1 MLLAL
6 MLPFASQAQETL
18 TVYDGTN
25 TNSYVPFNGLY
36 ADYGT
41 RSQFIMPATDL
52 AEMEGATISGLTFYG
67 ASNYSFDEGI
77 TVYMKEVENTTFASA
92 TMEDWSSMTAVYT
105 GTISISNNQWMI
117 TLSTPYSYSGGNLMI
132 GIQVT
137 TWGSSCP
144 TTSWYG
150 VNQGSSYT
158 AVYNNANSSHTW
170 STDFTRE
177 TFLPKTTFTYEPSGD
192 ISCYPVK
199 GLAVD
204 ESQTT
209 TESITL
215 TWIDTNNTDATY
227 IVYTI
232 AGTDTTEVDAANINI
247 TGTTAVI
254 TGLNAN
260 TPYTF
265 GVKVDCGNG
274 DVTAMRTVNG
284 HTACGVITIDD
295 ENSYSE
301 DFNSYTTDISTSTTA
316 PSSYPNHTMPNCWSF
331 LNMSSSSSDY
341 PMAFMTSSTSY
352 AASGN
357 CLFFKSSSSTPI
369 YAILP
374 VFANESST
382 RIRFSYRNEGVTSD
396 NGTLSVG
403 YITDATDA
411 STFTAVATFPRITTI
426 TSAEA
431 LFTSSMLADGA
442 RIAFRYTGGSSNN
455 YYLSID
461 NVVVEQG
468 PSCFPAINLTA
479 DSVTSESVTLNWS
492 GDAGNYAVIDVVN
505 EESFETE
512 DNTYTITD
520 LEPNTLYT
528 FGVVSLCSDG
538 NSDTVFTTV
547 RTQCVAIDLPL
558 VESFENS
565 SETTP
570 CWTFAGNSVYNNGNM
585 GITTASGHKVM
596 KFLADSYDG
605 SVNSN
610 YLQYGYSPVLN
621 VSDEATALNVK
632 VRYSTYYS
640 SYGTYVQLYFGY
652 KLADGTE
659 IWDENGHRTS
669 GTSTYA
675 YYTDTIPATA
685 VQVMVKYRATSY
697 GSNYTAYIDS
707 VMIEE
712 IEDELC
718 FPVTNIAV
726 DSNSTSTI
734 SLSWV
739 SDAENFTILN
749 MADSSVVATC
759 NETNYTV
766 EELEANTSYNFG
778 VVVNCA
784 SSNSDTMI
792 IECRTA
798 CAPMVID
805 SENSYSEDFNSYTTD
820 ISTSTTAP
828 SNYPNHTMPYCWS
841 FLNMSSSSSSY
852 PMAFLSTNSGYPV
865 SGNCLFFRSS
875 NTTPLYA
882 ILPYFSTEGIIR
894 LRFSYRNEGVS
905 SYNGTLSVGYITDA
919 TDASTFTAIET
930 FPQTTTITSAEALF
944 TSSMLA
950 DGARIAFR
958 YTGGSNDNYYLSIDN
973 VVVEQGP
980 SCMKVIN
987 PTAESVTSESVTL
1000 SWTSDAE
1007 NFIVYN
1013 MADSSVVA
1021 NVTEPAAMITGLN
1034 SNTAYTFGV
1043 VVDCGDGDI
1052 SDTVCINVRTAC
1064 STISQLP
1071 WTDNCDEV
1079 PSGDYQM
1086 PYCWSRYANANHYP
1100 YSYANNAHSGLRA
1113 LYWYIGPN
1121 TSYSTYA
1128 DTAIAIL
1135 PQVDIE
1141 ALTISELQLSFYGR
1155 MGDAS
1160 ANILVYVGTMSDPE
1174 DASTFQ
1180 MEDTVRVSGNTY
1192 NRFDINLTNA
1202 PTTNS
1207 YVAIMALRPTTL
1219 VSLYIDDVILHEQ
1232 PTCAYV
1238 TNTAAIDSLATEES
1252 VTISWEDLNN
1262 TGATYT
1268 IYNMADG
1275 SVVETGIDNTVYT
1288 IAGLS
1293 ANTIY
1298 TFGIAA
1304 NCGDSD
1310 AETITVSARTACGV
1324 ITIDDE
1330 NSYSE
1335 DFNSYTTDIAT
1346 STTAP
1351 SSYPNHTMPSCW
1363 DFLNMSSSSSD
1374 YPMAFLSTN
1383 SGYPVSGN
1391 CLFFKSSSSTPI
1403 YAILPVF
1410 ANESSTH
1417 IRFSYRNEGV
1427 SSSNGTLSVG
1437 YITDATDASTFTA
1450 VATFPRISTI
1460 TSAEAL
1466 FSSSMLADGARI
1478 AFRYTGGSYDNYY
1491 LSIDNVVV
1499 EQGPSCFPVANLAV
1513 DSNSTSTISLSWVS
1527 DAENFTILNMADSSV
1542 VATCNE
1548 TNYTV
1553 EELDANTTYNF
1564 GVVVNCADGNSDTVT
1579 ISANTACADVTV
1591 FPFIESFEGTDLG
1604 CWTSEGQSTWTVGAG
1619 NNPSAVTT
1627 AYFGNKNAKIGH
1639 NETGDVTKLIS
1650 PVLTTEEEVS
1660 ALKVTFAHVQSRW
1673 SNDVDV
1679 HRVLYRTSEEGA
1691 WNEAVSY
1698 TEEITSWTVDS
1709 VMLPGNTYQIAFEF
1723 IDGYGYGVGIDSVVI
1738 STSDGNFCWPATS
1751 LTVDDEATTANS
1763 VTITWE
1769 GTAANYSIYNG
1780 QTVVATTTDN
1790 TYTLTNLAA
1799 ASTYVIGVRALCSE
1813 EDSSDL
1819 VTVIANTPCGA
1830 INVFPY
1836 EQTFDA
1842 EPNCWTKI
1850 DADGDGYNWSVLSGY
1865 TAIQSASW
1873 VSPATPLTPD
1883 NWLITPQIS
1892 LPATGSYEVT
1902 WTAMAQDQDWPMEH
1916 YGIFISTTGNTDT
1929 SDFTMIQEWTLSSGA
1944 FNPIIDLSA
1953 YAGQDIYLALRHFN
1967 CTDMFRI
1974 SIDDFIIREQPGA
1987 NQVTINLQQNNPA
2000 YGSVTGAGVYNIGD
2014 SVTVSATPASSYVFN
2029 RWVDENN
2036 VTVSSDNP
2044 YTFVA
2049 ATDLTLKAIFL
2060 SSSADTYTITVEV
2073 NDSTMGTATGGGV
2086 YADGDAA
2093 VLIATAFP
2101 GYRFVNWTHTT
2112 SDFGVTEFSTD
2123 DTTVVTVTG
2132 NKTYTANFE
2141 ASAVVDTFTVTLNT
2155 TAGGTVSPMGSTR
2168 VADGTLFTAT
2178 ATADSGYH
2186 FVNWTNANGAAV
2198 STNNPYAF
2206 TVNANVTLTAHFQAN
2221 DPQVT
2226 YYNVIITSADTTMGT
2241 ATATATGQVAENT
2254 SVTATAVALTGYRF
2268 VNWTDANGTVV
2279 NATNPYTFTVT
2290 SDVTLVANFVANGP
2304 TPVEATIDASEITYW
2319 VGEGSNQAVVAI
2331 NWADAAYAWG
2341 VKFSAASITVQDA
2354 LDIIKGTDRR
2364 FDYTLGDYGLENITF
2379 DENDIHL
2386 SGSSPWNQKLNNE
2399 YGDGLAQNVVNGD
2412 FVKWGEENAGTVVD
2426 STYYE
2431 NWGWYYTYVFEMT
2444 ILPIWAYVGIQSVDM
2459 SNVSIYSANS
2469 TIYVKGTEG
2478 QIINIYDLN
2487 GRTIVTKLNAT
2498 ETMEIPM
2505 EETGVYLVRIGNAPA
2520 KRVIVMR

>member
-6 MLPFASQAQETL
+6 MLPFASQAQNTQTFDFE
-18 TVYDGTN
+18 DNAIPADWTN
-25 TNSYVPFNGLY
+25 DATYPWVVTSVKNHTTGGSYSIKSGNAGQNSTNS
-36 ADYGT
+36 D
-41 RSQFIMPATDL
+41 IEATFF
-52 AEMEGATISGLTFYG
+52 FY
-67 ASNYSFDEGI
+67 SE
-77 TVYMKEVENTTFASA
+77 
-92 TMEDWSSMTAVYT
+92 
-105 GTISISNNQWMI
+105 GTISFYCWSSCESASNNWDYGMFFIDGVQQGSNFLDVTDWVYKTFTVPAGTHTFKWRFRKDI
-117 TLSTPYSYSGGNLMI
+117 SSAGGDDCFYVDDIVIDLGEIPSCFPVLALQASEINAESVTLS
-132 GIQVT
+132 
-137 TWGSSCP
+137 W
-144 TTSWYG
+144 
-150 VNQGSSYT
+150 
-158 AVYNNANSSHTW
+158 
-170 STDFTRE
+170 
-177 TFLPKTTFTYEPSGD
+177 
-192 ISCYPVK
+192 
-199 GLAVD
+199 VD
-204 ESQTT
+204 E
-209 TESITL
+209 
-215 TWIDTNNTDATY
+215 NNTGATY
-227 IVYTI
+227 SVYQI
-232 AGTDTTEVDAANINI
+232 SGTDTTEVDNVVIANN
-247 TGTTAVI
+247 TAVI
-254 TGLNAN
+254 TELTSN
-260 TPYTF
+260 TNYTF
-265 GVKVDCGNG
+265 GVVADCGDAG
-274 DVTAMRTVNG
+274 LSSMMSVDVR
-284 HTACGVITIDD
+284 TACGVITIDD

-301 DFNSYTTDISTSTTA
+301 DFNSYTTDIATSTTA
-316 PSSYPNHTMPNCWSF
+316 PSSYPNHTMPSCWSF
-331 LNMSSSSSDY
+331 LNMSSSSSYY
-341 PMAFMTSSTSY
+341 PMAFLSTYSGY
-352 AASGN
+352 PVSGN
-357 CLFFKSSSSTPI
+357 CLFFKSSSSTPL
-369 YAILP
+369 YAIMP
-374 VFANESST
+374 AFST
-382 RIRFSYRNEGVTSD
+382 EGTIRLQFSYRNESTGSS

-411 STFTAVATFPRITTI
+411 STFTAVETFPQITTI

-431 LFTSSMLADGA
+431 LFASSMLANGA
-442 RIAFRYTGGSSNN
+442 RIAFRYTGGD
-455 YYLSID
+455 Y
-461 NVVVEQG
+461 
-468 PSCFPAINLTA
+468 
-479 DSVTSESVTLNWS
+479 
-492 GDAGNYAVIDVVN
+492 
-505 EESFETE
+505 
-512 DNTYTITD
+512 
-520 LEPNTLYT
+520 
-528 FGVVSLCSDG
+528 
-538 NSDTVFTTV
+538 
-547 RTQCVAIDLPL
+547 
-558 VESFENS
+558 
-565 SETTP
+565 
-570 CWTFAGNSVYNNGNM
+570 
-585 GITTASGHKVM
+585 
-596 KFLADSYDG
+596 
-605 SVNSN
+605 
-610 YLQYGYSPVLN
+610 
-621 VSDEATALNVK
+621 
-632 VRYSTYYS
+632 
-640 SYGTYVQLYFGY
+640 
-652 KLADGTE
+652 
-659 IWDENGHRTS
+659 
-669 GTSTYA
+669 
-675 YYTDTIPATA
+675 
-685 VQVMVKYRATSY
+685 
-697 GSNYTAYIDS
+697 
-707 VMIEE
+707 
-712 IEDELC
+712 
-718 FPVTNIAV
+718 
-726 DSNSTSTI
+726 
-734 SLSWV
+734 
-739 SDAENFTILN
+739 
-749 MADSSVVATC
+749 
-759 NETNYTV
+759 
-766 EELEANTSYNFG
+766 
-778 VVVNCA
+778 
-784 SSNSDTMI
+784 
-792 IECRTA
+792 
-798 CAPMVID
+798 
-805 SENSYSEDFNSYTTD
+805 
-820 ISTSTTAP
+820 
-828 SNYPNHTMPYCWS
+828 
-841 FLNMSSSSSSY
+841 
-852 PMAFLSTNSGYPV
+852 
-865 SGNCLFFRSS
+865 
-875 NTTPLYA
+875 
-882 ILPYFSTEGIIR
+882 
-894 LRFSYRNEGVS
+894 
-905 SYNGTLSVGYITDA
+905 
-919 TDASTFTAIET
+919 
-930 FPQTTTITSAEALF
+930 
-944 TSSMLA
+944 
-950 DGARIAFR
+950 
-958 YTGGSNDNYYLSIDN
+958 DNYYLSIDN

-987 PTAESVTSESVTL
+987 LTADAVTSESVTL

-1071 WTDNCDEV
+1071 WTDNCEEV

-1086 PYCWSRYANANHYP
+1086 PYCWSRYADANHYP

-1113 LYWYIGPN
+1113 LYWYLGPN
-1121 TSYSTYA
+1121 TTYSTYA

-1141 ALTISELQLSFYGR
+1141 TLTISELQLSFYGR

-1207 YVAIMALRPTTL
+1207 YVAIMALRPTTS

-1232 PTCAYV
+1232 PTCAHV

-1262 TGATYT
+1262 TDATYT
-1268 IYNMADG
+1268 IYNMADS
-1275 SVVETGIDNTVYT
+1275 SVVGTGIDNTVYT
-1288 IAGLS
+1288 IVGLS
-1293 ANTIY
+1293 ASTIY

-1310 AETITVSARTACGV
+1310 AEIITVFARTACGV
-1324 ITIDDE
+1324 VTIDDE

-1346 STTAP
+1346 SSSAP
-1351 SSYPNHTMPSCW
+1351 SNYPNHTMPSCW
-1363 DFLNMSSSSSD
+1363 SFLNMSSSSSY

-1403 YAILPVF
+1403 YAILPIF
-1410 ANESSTH
+1410 ANEGSTR

-1427 SSSNGTLSVG
+1427 SSSNGILSVG
-1437 YITDATDASTFTA
+1437 YITDSTDASTFTA
-1450 VATFPRISTI
+1450 VATFPQTTTI

-1466 FSSSMLADGARI
+1466 FTSSMLADSARI
-1478 AFRYTGGSYDNYY
+1478 AFRYTGGSSDNYY

-1499 EQGPSCFPVANLAV
+1499 EQGPSCLPVINLTADSVTSESVTLNWSGDADNYAVIDVVNEESFETEDNTYTITDLEPNTLYTFGVVSLCSDGNSDTVFTTVRTQCAAIDLPLVESFEDSSETATCWTFDGNSVYNNGNMGITTASGHKVMKFLVDSYDGSVSSNYLQYGYSPVLNVSDEATALNVKVRYSTYYSSWGTYVQLYFGYKLADGTEIWGENGHRTSGTSTYAYYTDTIPATAVQVMVKYHATSYSSSYIAYIDSVMIEEIEDELCFPVANLAV
-1513 DSNSTSTISLSWVS
+1513 DSASASTISLSWVS
-1527 DAENFTILNMADSSV
+1527 DADNFTILNMADSSV

-1553 EELDANTTYNF
+1553 EELDANTSYTY
-1564 GVVVNCADGNSDTVT
+1564 GVVVNCASGNSDTMIIECRTACTPIVIDSENRYTENFNSYTTDISTSTTAPSNYPNHTMPYCWSFLNMSSSSSSYPMAFLSTNSGYPVSGNCLFFRSSSTTPIYAIMPEFVINGTAELVFKYRNESVSSYNGTLYVGVMTNIMNENSFIVLDTCAQISTITEKGLYIADTLLTDGARIAFRYSGGSSDNYYLSIDDIMLRLAPTCMPVSDLAVDSVTTESITLSWTSESENFTIINMANDSIVGTTSDLTYVVENLSASTNYTFGVIVNCDDDHSDTVT

-1591 FPFIESFEGTDLG
+1591 FPFTESFEGTDLG

-1619 NNPSAVTT
+1619 NYSVTT

-1639 NETGDVTKLIS
+1639 NVTGDVTKLIS

-1673 SNDVDV
+1673 SSDVDV
-1679 HRVLYRTSEEGA
+1679 HRVLYRTSEEGD

-1698 TEEITSWTVDS
+1698 IEEITSWTVDS

-1738 STSDGNFCWPATS
+1738 STFDGNFCWPATS

-1799 ASTYVIGVRALCSE
+1799 NSTYVIGVRALCSA

-1819 VTVIANTPCGA
+1819 VTVLAHTLCGA
-1830 INVFPY
+1830 ITEFPY

-1842 EPNCWTKI
+1842 EPSCWTKI
-1850 DADGDGYNWSVLSGY
+1850 DADGDGYNWYVPNGY
-1865 TAIQSASW
+1865 SSIQSASW

-1929 SDFTMIQEWTLSSGA
+1929 SDFTMIQEWTLGSGA
-1944 FNPIIDLSA
+1944 FNPVIDLSA

-1967 CTDMFRI
+1967 CTDVFRI

-1987 NQVTINLQQNNPA
+1987 NQVVINLQQNNPA

-2014 SVTVSATPASSYVFN
+2014 NVTVSATPASSYVFN

-2093 VLIATAFP
+2093 VLIATAYP
-2101 GYRFVNWTHTT
+2101 GYRFVNWTHT
-2112 SDFGVTEFSTD
+2112 SSEFGVIEFSTD
-2123 DTTVVTVTG
+2123 DTTIVTVTG
-2132 NKTYTANFE
+2132 DKTYTANFE
-2141 ASAVVDTFTVTLNT
+2141 AGAPVVDTFTVTLNT
-2155 TAGGTVSPMGSTR
+2155 TDGGTVSPMGSTR

-2206 TVNANVTLTAHFQAN
+2206 TVNADVTLTAHFQAN

-2226 YYNVIITSADTTMGT
+2226 YYNVIITSADSTMGT

-2290 SDVTLVANFVANGP
+2290 SDVTLKANFVANGP
-2304 TPVEATIDASEITYW
+2304 TPVEATIAASEITYW

-2386 SGSSPWNQKLNNE
+2386 SGSSAWNQKLNNE
-2399 YGDGLAQNVVNGD
+2399 YGTGLAQNVVNGD

-2431 NWGWYYTYVFEMT
+2431 DWGWYYTYVFEMT

-2469 TIYVKGTEG
+2469 TIYVKGAEG